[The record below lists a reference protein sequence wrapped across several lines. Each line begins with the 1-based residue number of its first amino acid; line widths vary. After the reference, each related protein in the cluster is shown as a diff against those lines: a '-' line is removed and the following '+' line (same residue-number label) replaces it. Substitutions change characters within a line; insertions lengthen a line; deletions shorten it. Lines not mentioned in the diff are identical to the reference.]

1 MAFDLGNLL
10 QKYLNVPQDGQPADV
25 TNHFDEVARHAPPE
39 VTGEGIAEALRSDQ
53 TPPLGQL
60 VSEMFSKADPQQR
73 AGMLNQILGSLN
85 TSGLGSAS
93 TGGLGSSNAGV
104 LGSLGG
110 LLGGLVGQAGGGNVQ
125 VTPDQVSQISPQQ
138 VQDIANHAER
148 TNPGVFDA
156 LGGFYAKHP
165 ELVKTLGSAALT
177 IALAKMANR
186 MRS

>member
-10 QKYLNVPQDGQPADV
+10 QQYLNVPSGQYSHDAES
-25 TNHFDEVARHAPPE
+25 HFDQVARHASPD
-39 VTGEGIAEALRSDQ
+39 VMSEGIADALRSDQ
-53 TPPLGQL
+53 TPPLGQM
-60 VSEMFSKADPQQR
+60 VSDVFSRANPNQQ

-85 TSGLGSAS
+85 PGA
-93 TGGLGSSNAGV
+93 

-110 LLGGLVGQAGGGNVQ
+110 ILGGLASQMAGGRPQ
-125 VTPDQVSQISPQQ
+125 VTPDQVSQISPAQ
-138 VQDIANHAER
+138 VQDLANRAEQH
-148 TNPGVFDA
+148 NPGIFDR
-156 LGGFYAKHP
+156 LGEFYAQHP